1 MNMRDGCLICLGRGN
16 EDWNCSAPHGAGRLL
31 RRSDAKELLDLEEF
45 QMEMEG
51 IYSTSIGLS
60 TLDESPMAYKPMGGI
75 LEDIRPTASVLKI
88 IRPVY
93 NFKAH

>member
-1 MNMRDGCLICLGRGN
+1 
-16 EDWNCSAPHGAGRLL
+16 
-31 RRSDAKELLDLEEF
+31 
-45 QMEMEG
+45 MEMEG

-75 LEDIRPTASVLKI
+75 LEDIRPTASVLEI

>member
-1 MNMRDGCLICLGRGN
+1 MELD
-16 EDWNCSAPHGAGRLL
+16 DFL

-75 LEDIRPTASVLKI
+75 LEDIRPHSL
-88 IRPVY
+88 RSENYSPRL
-93 NFKAH
+93 